1 MSSLQKLTAKN
12 AKDAKAFI
20 SKLEVTQLRPNPS
33 FLPPH
38 MGWADELCNIYGEYL
53 CQLRNS
59 YKYYSAY
66 SAVSA
71 VKRPFCSEVMGWFKI
86 C

>member
-20 SKLEVTQLRPNPS
+20 SK
-33 FLPPH
+33 
-38 MGWADELCNIYGEYL
+38 
-53 CQLRNS
+53 
-59 YKYYSAY
+59 YYSAY

-71 VKRPFCSEVMGWFKI
+71 VKRPFCSEVIYPKSFVPFV
-86 C
+86 